1 MFCNSYFPFYKHSIK
16 KIKKKCVLAT
26 CCKLLNSLLF
36 LKWLLVYLN
45 YIVGISEMVIT
56 ISGMVFGFPEI
67 VKESFT

>member
-45 YIVGISEMVIT
+45 YIVGISEMVIG
-56 ISGMVFGFPEI
+56 ISQLYCWYLRDGNWYI
-67 VKESFT
+67 